1 MRQAA
6 SRNFRTAIMAAISLA
21 FILPL
26 LFLVATAIRTRQD
39 YIMSPG
45 GLPKSFTLDNIIAAW
60 TQASLGQAL
69 VVSLIVAVIACLVCA
84 STALAGAFWFRI
96 HHGRVARGL
105 NVLLIAGYAIPMVAW
120 LIPVF
125 VMLASARLVNNI
137 IVAGIIAGIATLPFA
152 IYLIHTFFR
161 QALTSE
167 LLEAAA
173 LDGAR
178 VLKIFWYI
186 AVPMSRPA
194 LASVVALVFVW
205 TFGDLL
211 MAATLLQGN
220 PQVYTLT
227 LAATTLSTREEVNLQ
242 GQAAAALVSLIP
254 VLLVFMVAQKSL
266 ASGFGAG
273 SGK

>member
-1 MRQAA
+1 M
-6 SRNFRTAIMAAISLA
+6 
-21 FILPL
+21 
-26 LFLVATAIRTRQD
+26 
-39 YIMSPG
+39 
-45 GLPKSFTLDNIIAAW
+45 
-60 TQASLGQAL
+60 
-69 VVSLIVAVIACLVCA
+69 
-84 STALAGAFWFRI
+84 
-96 HHGRVARGL
+96 
-105 NVLLIAGYAIPMVAW
+105 
-120 LIPVF
+120 
-125 VMLASARLVNNI
+125 
-137 IVAGIIAGIATLPFA
+137 
-152 IYLIHTFFR
+152 
-161 QALTSE
+161 
-167 LLEAAA
+167 
-173 LDGAR
+173 
-178 VLKIFWYI
+178 LKIFWYI